1 LATTIEQNS
10 SNIDQVLK
18 DAPKLVAD
26 LGVAAENAKSIT
38 AALARNEPHIDSIL
52 ADTASFVS
60 GLGTTQSRLDGVLDD
75 ARGILKGVDA
85 GKVEAIVDDIRR
97 VADSFDQGRGKITA
111 IFNDTAGFTGR
122 LSGMADR
129 LDSVLN
135 GANGLLGSG
144 EAKGALV
151 EVGAAAHSIRI
162 LADHLDERTK
172 DITTGINRFTGSGL
186 RDLEAI
192 ATDGKRTLGNID
204 RTLTS
209 VQRNPQQFLL
219 GTKSPIPEYSSGQ

>member
-1 LATTIEQNS
+1 
-10 SNIDQVLK
+10 
-18 DAPKLVAD
+18 
-26 LGVAAENAKSIT
+26 
-38 AALARNEPHIDSIL
+38 
-52 ADTASFVS
+52 
-60 GLGTTQSRLDGVLDD
+60 VLDD

-85 GKVEAIVDDIRR
+85 GKVAAIVDDIQR
-97 VADSFDQGRGKITA
+97 VADSFNQDRGQITA
-111 IFNDTAGFTGR
+111 IVNDTAGFTGR

-135 GANGLLGSG
+135 GASGLLGSG

-219 GTKSPIPEYSSGQ
+219 GTKSSIPEYSSGQ